1 MDKKVHYKM
10 RKRKKQWIVIGIS
23 IMSGVVLT
31 LQTNTSSASAAETP
45 ADSGTVVTSTEPMN
59 ATTTSTEKSPLS
71 TEISADTSVSTE
83 SPQSTEVTQPN
94 QTEVAQ
100 SKLATATTNAPAESP
115 ATPAAQT
122 SAVRDTTDVK
132 ENQKIAVPN
141 EQSESEVKNTAP
153 TSSDTSTNSADATTD
168 SSVIADSSDTTST
181 KAQNE
186 TVATTTTT
194 ETKEATTDTS
204 TTLPTQP
211 ATGVS
216 ESKAPTETAEST
228 SDQDQAATATTA
240 TDTQK
245 TSTDHNESTSPAVE
259 KNTTASSTAVTE
271 TKAVDPNA
279 ATQPTKTD
287 VASTDPVPAADST
300 STDPAPKWD
309 KPYFDPADL
318 AKIKDPNL
326 QLLLR
331 DYLVHNQFHVTY
343 GYDNDNMQATFQN
356 GYTLADLQWIWID
369 PQWHLPEGFT
379 IHSLEGLENAQNL
392 QYISLPGQEI
402 SSIEPL
408 AELSHL
414 KVIDLSNNQA
424 TGTLPNAWGNPDL
437 AFVNIRGNKITGEFG
452 PNWQNLPNLL
462 ELNALG
468 NGLLD
473 GQPIGNYLTGELP
486 SNWPKI
492 YTLNLANNGLTGDIP
507 ASWVNQK
514 FVHFGDQKG
523 LFILDLSRNKLH
535 SGYQNE
541 TTGTILPSDD
551 PAVSDGIASSSI
563 IVNQDLGKVTW
574 QISADH
580 KTATLD
586 LNSFYHGILQSDGT
600 FSLPT
605 TGVNEAPDI
614 YKKNFYYTV
623 NEWNN
628 PTLLNQ
634 RLKFENGKFILDLV
648 GLTPNQKL
656 SMDVTIG
663 DVRVPYDYVDLKY
676 GGITRAY
683 NLGIVYHGI
692 ATSELT
698 VPEPFTTVNVHFVS
712 AKDTG
717 KELKP
722 AVNLGNQLVAS
733 TIDLSKAGLD
743 TTINGYTLAS
753 KLNPNYVVRA
763 DGNNIYLLYLANDY
777 AITFDSAGGS
787 KVPAETYTIETGAD
801 HFTQPTKAGYHFV
814 NWLDEN
820 GNPITAIKVGAT
832 GDRHL
837 TADWQ
842 ANDYTITFDSAG
854 GSKVPDET
862 YTIKTGADQFATPT
876 KTGYQF
882 VNWLDENGNPI
893 TAIKVGTTGDRHL
906 TADWQANDYTITFDS
921 AGGSKVPDETYTVKT
936 GADQFATPTKTG
948 YQFVNWLDEN
958 SNPITA
964 IKVGATGDRHLTAD
978 WQVIDYVVHFDSAG
992 GSEVPDQTYTIETG
1006 IPDFTKSTKAGFDF
1020 AGWKDSTGN
1029 VLTKIAI
1036 GTTGDLT
1043 LTADWAKHED
1053 SGDKPV
1059 PPENPDQPTPENPVP
1074 DQPVPENPVPG
1085 NPEPNQPVPTQP
1097 VPDQTGATSTEST
1110 TATSDGAAAGQT
1122 EAAAQSSTD
1131 FGDQNLSLTNSQVA
1145 QPLAMEKTADGA
1157 VPTAPK
1163 ETQAA
1168 SPSQLSAA
1176 PTHANYPQTGEQ
1188 TNHLSFLGWLIAGI
1202 VGTLGTSIFKKRN

>member
-23 IMSGVVLT
+23 IMSGVVLVF
-31 LQTNTSSASAAETP
+31 QTNTSSASAAETS
-45 ADSGTVVTSTEPMN
+45 ADSGTLVMSTEPAS
-59 ATTTSTEKSPLS
+59 ATATSTEKSSLT
-71 TEISADTSVSTE
+71 TEVSADTSVSTE
-83 SPQSTEVTQPN
+83 SSQSTEVTQPN
-94 QTEVAQ
+94 QTKVAQ
-100 SKLATATTNAPAESP
+100 PELATTTSAPSESPVAPATQ
-115 ATPAAQT
+115 TP
-122 SAVRDTTDVK
+122 AVRDTTNVK
-132 ENQKIAVPN
+132 ENQNVTVSN
-141 EQSESEVKNTAP
+141 EQSGSDIKNTAP
-153 TSSDTSTNSADATTD
+153 TSSDTSTNSTDATTD
-168 SSVIADSSDTTST
+168 SPVIADSSDTTST
-181 KAQNE
+181 QAQNE
-186 TVATTTTT
+186 TAATTTTT
-194 ETKEATTDTS
+194 EAKEATTETS

-211 ATGVS
+211 ATEAS
-216 ESKAPTETAEST
+216 ESKAPTEAAEST

-245 TSTDHNESTSPAVE
+245 TSPDRNESTSPAVE
-259 KNTTASSTAVTE
+259 KNTSASSTAVTE
-271 TKAVDPNA
+271 TKVADANA

-287 VASTDPVPAADST
+287 LASTDPVPAADST

-468 NGLLD
+468 NGLLN

-492 YTLNLANNGLTGDIP
+492 YTLNLVNNGLTGDIP

-541 TTGTILPSDD
+541 TTGTILPSND

-563 IVNQDLGKVTW
+563 IVNQDLGEVTW

-676 GGITRAY
+676 GDITKEY

-698 VPEPFTTVNVHFVS
+698 VPEPLTSVNVHFVS

-717 KELKP
+717 KELKS
-722 AVNLGNQLVAS
+722 AVILGNQLVAS

-787 KVPAETYTIETGAD
+787 KVPDQNYTIETGAD
-801 HFTQPTKAGYHFV
+801 HFTQPTKSGYQFV

-837 TADWQ
+837 TANWQ
-842 ANDYTITFDSAG
+842 SNDYTITFDSAG

-893 TAIKVGTTGDRHL
+893 TAIKVGTTGDRQL
-906 TADWQANDYTITFDS
+906 TADWQA
-921 AGGSKVPDETYTVKT
+921 
-936 GADQFATPTKTG
+936 
-948 YQFVNWLDEN
+948 
-958 SNPITA
+958 
-964 IKVGATGDRHLTAD
+964 
-978 WQVIDYVVHFDSAG
+978 IDYVVHFDSAG

-1006 IPDFTKSTKAGFDF
+1006 IPDFTKPTKAGFDF
-1020 AGWKDSTGN
+1020 VGWKDSTGN
-1029 VLTKIAI
+1029 LFTKIAI

-1043 LTADWAKHED
+1043 LTADWAKHEGGKD
-1053 SGDKPV
+1053 EPV

-1074 DQPVPENPVPG
+1074 DQPVPG
-1085 NPEPNQPVPTQP
+1085 NPEPDQQVPTQP
-1097 VPDQTGATSTEST
+1097 IPDQAGTTITEPT

-1122 EAAAQSSTD
+1122 ESAAQTSTD

-1145 QPLAMEKTADGA
+1145 QPLVMKKVAEAA

-1163 ETQAA
+1163 ETQTA

-1176 PTHANYPQTGEQ
+1176 SAHANYPQTGEQ

-1202 VGTLGTSIFKKRN
+1202 VGTLGTSVFKKRN

>member
-23 IMSGVVLT
+23 IMSGVVLVF
-31 LQTNTSSASAAETP
+31 QTNTSSASAAETS
-45 ADSGTVVTSTEPMN
+45 ADSGTLVMSTEPAS
-59 ATTTSTEKSPLS
+59 ATATSTEKSSLT
-71 TEISADTSVSTE
+71 TEVSADTSVSAE

-100 SKLATATTNAPAESP
+100 PELAATAASSAPSESP
-115 ATPAAQT
+115 ATPATQT
-122 SAVRDTTDVK
+122 PTVRDTTDVK
-132 ENQKIAVPN
+132 ENQNIAVSN
-141 EQSESEVKNTAP
+141 GQSGSDVKNTAP
-153 TSSDTSTNSADATTD
+153 TSSDTSTNSTNATTD
-168 SSVIADSSDTTST
+168 SSVIADSSGTTST
-181 KAQNE
+181 QAQNE

-194 ETKEATTDTS
+194 ETKEATTETS

-211 ATGVS
+211 ATGAS

-228 SDQDQAATATTA
+228 SDQEQAATATTA
-240 TDTQK
+240 ADTQK
-245 TSTDHNESTSPAVE
+245 TSTDRNESTSPAVE
-259 KNTTASSTAVTE
+259 KNTSASSTTVTE
-271 TKAVDPNA
+271 TKAADANA

-287 VASTDPVPAADST
+287 LASTSPVPAGDST

-468 NGLLD
+468 NGLLN

-563 IVNQDLGKVTW
+563 IVNQDLGTVTW

-623 NEWNN
+623 KEWND

-663 DVRVPYDYVDLKY
+663 DVRVPYDYVELKY
-676 GGITRAY
+676 GDITKAY

-698 VPEPFTTVNVHFVS
+698 VPEPFTSVNVHFVS

-722 AVNLGNQLVAS
+722 AVTLGNQLVAS

-743 TTINGYTLAS
+743 PTINGYTLAS

-787 KVPAETYTIETGAD
+787 KVPDQNYTIETGAD
-801 HFTQPTKAGYHFV
+801 HFTHPTKAGYQFV

-837 TADWQ
+837 TASWQ

-876 KTGYQF
+876 KAGYQF
-882 VNWLDENGNPI
+882 VNWLDESGNPI

-906 TADWQANDYTITFDS
+906 TATWQA
-921 AGGSKVPDETYTVKT
+921 
-936 GADQFATPTKTG
+936 
-948 YQFVNWLDEN
+948 
-958 SNPITA
+958 
-964 IKVGATGDRHLTAD
+964 
-978 WQVIDYVVHFDSAG
+978 IDYVVHFDSAG
-992 GSEVPDQTYTIETG
+992 GSEVPDQNYTIETG
-1006 IPDFTKSTKAGFDF
+1006 IPDFTKPTKSGFDF
-1020 AGWKDSTGN
+1020 VGWKDSTGK
-1029 VLTKIAI
+1029 LFTKIAI

-1043 LTADWAKHED
+1043 LTADWAKHEGGKD
-1053 SGDKPV
+1053 EPV

-1085 NPEPNQPVPTQP
+1085 NPEPDQPVPTQP
-1097 VPDQTGATSTEST
+1097 IPDQAGTTITEPT
-1110 TATSDGAAAGQT
+1110 TATSDGAATGQT
-1122 EAAAQSSTD
+1122 ESAAQSSTD

-1145 QPLAMEKTADGA
+1145 QPLVMKKAAEVA

-1163 ETQAA
+1163 ETQTA
-1168 SPSQLSAA
+1168 SPSQLSTA

-1188 TNHLSFLGWLIAGI
+1188 TNHLSLLGWLIAGI
-1202 VGTLGTSIFKKRN
+1202 VGTLGTSLFKKRN